1 MTKEETYDTHVY
13 VEGRQRP
20 LRVGMHTDENSEIC
34 SIRFGNSFTLNVVT
48 PQDLI
53 ALAQELDTFAKR
65 AYELHYEG
73 RDDLV
78 GEEMARI
85 QEILELHGG
94 RSSPPDVVELEN
106 LRGWLAATAEAE
118 DTLGFT
124 VKEEDDVR
132 PTKVTTIETPDGILT
147 CHEPYDP
154 EDTVARTMAEETM
167 MKGTVPVAAWKD
179 PSDPVNW

>member
-1 MTKEETYDTHVY
+1 MTKEETYNTHVY
-13 VEGRQRP
+13 VEGRDRP
-20 LRVGMHTDENSEIC
+20 LPVGMHTDENSEIC

-94 RSSPPDVVELEN
+94 RSSPPDVVDQ
-106 LRGWLAATAEAE
+106 RPPPAA
-118 DTLGFT
+118 
-124 VKEEDDVR
+124 
-132 PTKVTTIETPDGILT
+132 
-147 CHEPYDP
+147 C
-154 EDTVARTMAEETM
+154 
-167 MKGTVPVAAWKD
+167 WKD